1 MASSTGSL
9 EHGFTFTPPPF
20 ITSFTELLS
29 GGAGDMLAG
38 AGGDGRAS
46 PRGLFPRAGGNRGGV
61 PKFKSAQPPS
71 LPISPPPMSPSSYFA
86 IPAGLSPAEL
96 LDSPVLLNSAYN
108 ILASPTTGAIPA
120 QRSYDWKHAAEL
132 ITSQQQTAAGGGGG
146 FSDFSFHTASSN
158 AMATQT
164 TSFPSFKEEQQ
175 QQQVEAV
182 SKNAVAVAVAAGN
195 KSGGNGGGS
204 NKLEDGYNWRKYGQK
219 QVKGSENP
227 RSYYKCTYHTCSMK
241 KKVERSLA
249 DGRVTQIVYKGAH
262 NHPKPLSTRRNSSS
276 GAGAAADDQAA
287 ATNSGVSGAEHSGAT
302 PENSSVTFG
311 DDDADN
317 ASQRS
322 EADEPDAKRWKAEE
336 GENEGSSGGG
346 GGGKAV
352 REPRL
357 VVQTLSDIDILDD
370 GFRWRKYG
378 QKVVKGNPNPRSY
391 YKCTTVGCP
400 VRKHVE
406 RASQDPRAVITTYEG
421 KHNHDV
427 PVGRGAAAA
436 RPPAPAPAPANHQ
449 PYGLEMLPS
458 HGHGYGGTFQQRMT
472 KDEPKDDLFVD
483 SLLC

>member
-9 EHGFTFTPPPF
+9 EHGHGGFTFTPPPF

-29 GGAGDMLAG
+29 GSGDMLG
-38 AGGDGRAS
+38 ADHHHHHQERS
-46 PRGLFPRAGGNRGGV
+46 PRGGLFHRSGV

-71 LPISPPPMSPSSYFA
+71 LPISPPPMSPSSYFS

-96 LDSPVLLNSAYN
+96 LDSPVLLNSAAN

-120 QRSYDWKHAAEL
+120 QRYDWKHTAEL
-132 ITSQQQTAAGGGGG
+132 IAASQQEESRAAAGG
-146 FSDFSFHTASSN
+146 FNDFSFHTAGSN
-158 AMATQT
+158 AMPTQT
-164 TSFPSFKEEQQ
+164 TNFPSFKEQQ
-175 QQQVEAV
+175 VVEAV
-182 SKNAVAVAVAAGN
+182 SKPSVAAASTN
-195 KSGGNGGGS
+195 KANGGGNNNS
-204 NKLEDGYNWRKYGQK
+204 TGNNGNGNTKLEDGYNWRKYGQK

-227 RSYYKCTYHTCSMK
+227 RSYYKCTFHSCSMK

-249 DGRVTQIVYKGAH
+249 DGRITQIVYKGAH
-262 NHPKPLSTRRNSSS
+262 NHPKPLSTRRNSSGS
-276 GAGAAADDQAA
+276 AAAVAEDQAA
-287 ATNSGVSGAEHSGAT
+287 AASSLSAAPEHSGAT

-311 DDDADN
+311 DDEADN
-317 ASQRS
+317 GPQRS
-322 EADEPDAKRWKAEE
+322 DADEPDAKRWKED

-346 GGGKAV
+346 GKPV

-391 YKCTTVGCP
+391 YKCTTPGCP

-406 RASQDPRAVITTYEG
+406 RACHDTRAVITTYEG

-427 PVGRGAAAA
+427 PVGRGAASRAA
-436 RPPAPAPAPANHQ
+436 ALPAPAQPAAPMLAHQ
-449 PYGLEMLPS
+449 PYTLEMLNS
-458 HGHGYGGTFQQRMT
+458 GYGGYTAA
-472 KDEPKDDLFVD
+472 KDEPRDDLFVD

>member
-9 EHGFTFTPPPF
+9 EHGFTFTPPSF

-29 GGAGDMLAG
+29 GSGDMLGG
-38 AGGDGRAS
+38 ADHHHHLHQERSTRG
-46 PRGLFPRAGGNRGGV
+46 GLFHRSGV

-96 LDSPVLLNSAYN
+96 LDSPVLLNSCSN

-120 QRSYDWKHAAEL
+120 QRYDWKQAAEL
-132 ITSQQQTAAGGGGG
+132 IASQQDESRAAAGGG
-146 FSDFSFHTASSN
+146 FNDFSFHTAGSN
-158 AMATQT
+158 AMPTQT
-164 TSFPSFKEEQQ
+164 TSFPSFKAEQQ
-175 QQQVEAV
+175 VVEAV
-182 SKNAVAVAVAAGN
+182 SKQSVVATSNNKPVSSGN
-195 KSGGNGGGS
+195 NNSGNNS
-204 NKLEDGYNWRKYGQK
+204 NTKLEDGYNWRKYGQK

-227 RSYYKCTYHTCSMK
+227 RSYYKCTFHSCSMK

-249 DGRVTQIVYKGAH
+249 DGRITQIVYKGAH
-262 NHPKPLSTRRNSSS
+262 NHPKPLSTRRNSS
-276 GAGAAADDQAA
+276 GGAAAASAEDQAA
-287 ATNSGVSGAEHSGAT
+287 AAPEHSGAT

-311 DDDADN
+311 DDEADN
-317 ASQRS
+317 GPQRS
-322 EADEPDAKRWKAEE
+322 DADEPDAKRWKED

-346 GGGKAV
+346 GKPV

-391 YKCTTVGCP
+391 YKCTTPGCP

-406 RASQDPRAVITTYEG
+406 RASHDTRAVITTYEG

-427 PVGRGAAAA
+427 PVGRGGGATSRAASM
-436 RPPAPAPAPANHQ
+436 PPAAPAAVMGHHQ
-449 PYGLEMLPS
+449 PYTLHMLA
-458 HGHGYGGTFQQRMT
+458 GDGYAAA
-472 KDEPKDDLFVD
+472 KDEPRDDLFVN